1 MAKFQINTKSRDY
14 LRDKEAFLKELKQFN
29 ESKNIPYKIPVVNGV
44 DIDLYLLYSLVI
56 QKGGLSKVN
65 QNDTWESFLR
75 QLRLPHPCVNGSTL
89 LRRIY
94 GTYLEKYERA
104 KGPPGRDDDNDMDDD
119 PRRGSRSGMPR
130 ISFGSGTYISASG
143 EQLRT
148 GNRVAGPSERL
159 TLSLL
164 SPMPNEQDFA
174 VNVCTV
180 LAADH
185 SNRLPLSTTPHI
197 LDFLLAHAGVYNHS
211 SLRDTIGRSYY
222 EARGRYPHEFW
233 QLRAGGGGAKEL
245 ADETK
250 FMQPGL
256 EQPELMVQALA
267 AHNTLTDCLMQ
278 GDESEDLMDK
288 ILEDDILEDW
298 VTEPSEE
305 DQLFAPELSG
315 GASCVYT
322 QRVLQIASIVRS
334 LSFHEENIQYLA
346 RNTTLIRFLLLC
358 ANCWVGTLRQSGLDT
373 LGNVSTELIIKDPAT
388 CLISRHVLSTIQSA
402 LVSPD
407 RARVLAALELLNKLA
422 QNEANEDALL
432 KALDPKVYSDVC
444 ALLTLRDIMALVSA
458 LECVYALTALG
469 DRACEAAARAPGLL
483 HTLVSLVTVEAQSYG
498 PRACILMRVVET
510 VSGPAA
516 LAAPQDERPQPQ
528 PQELLDTTNECLSA
542 LRNLDIDVSSWDV
555 IIIYMISQKLD
566 PQSRK
571 EWELYIGD
579 VSQELPKLSQF
590 NDFLEHRYRALEF
603 IDPKMNKKYTRNN
616 DIKALHVS
624 NAISCGYCSGDH
636 KLYNCKKFANED
648 VHSRRNF
655 VQLKRLCFNCL
666 GLNHSVYSCRQSTR
680 CRICKRK
687 HHSLLH
693 TTEPSKSDEEIK
705 AVKSVREV
713 SSTSSQSETDNVISC
728 HSNIFSQVLLA
739 TAMVKIK
746 ARKGNFILF
755 RSLLDQGSQAS
766 FITEAAVQMLG
777 LRKIPNR
784 SIISGIGGEE
794 ESKLSSKAMVI
805 VNIQSRTNP
814 NFIITVKAHVLSK
827 LTALLPEKNVTVEM
841 ITTLSSTE
849 LADPSFNIP
858 NKIDLLLGADVY
870 GQILLEGIVKGP
882 PGTPIAQN
890 TQFGWILSGQ
900 PQQSQPTKVVESQAS
915 PSATPAPMTPLQ
927 QSHLQQRTAQENEH
941 FALAWLRATYE
952 PLPGGDNSA
961 SDAADL
967 HRAYAQCCAK
977 LARKG
982 VIAAAHFP
990 RLVRTV
996 FGGTVG
1002 PNTITNAAGETQHV
1016 YIGIRAKNLS
1026 NRTNPP
1032 VGPSSPILKAQLTNK
1047 PTVVETK
1054 PVVTQP
1060 QAQAPPPHPHLAQA
1074 LEPGAGN
1081 NTSLIKH
1088 LLAHK
1093 VSPPHVQ
1100 VAQRQQNQQR
1110 VGTAGTVVVQQNPTT
1125 NMEVDPEA
1133 LIKCTT
1139 IIPGG
1144 VSNATGEKLII
1155 NANEEVVVPKE
1166 EPVQIQIDEQAQLTI
1181 KTAQNKMLADLL
1193 EKKSNPPVQVVQMGQ
1208 QINAPTIQITETGQ
1222 IVQVKTENNPLIQI
1236 APENVPSAPF
1246 FQIKNEQGQLIQIK
1260 NDQGQIIQLKSDQLQ
1275 GVIQLKSDQG
1285 QMVHI
1290 KNDQVIQPSVIQSVK
1305 AEKDQI
1311 VETVVTDHSYTE
1323 PPSKKAKVEEKSE
1336 SNAPKESVSKTA
1348 ANLYA
1353 ALAAS
1358 ALEDEDD
1365 LLPPKQETVEVIPPS
1380 VLVAGA
1386 SENSSVII
1394 QEPILQVQQPTLQV
1408 QQSIQVQQPTIQV
1421 QASSLQVQQPTL
1433 QVQQPMLQVQPMD
1446 VQNIIASQAGQ
1457 IILQEK
1463 PVTSQTT
1470 QFVQQPMQI
1479 IATPST
1485 SQGLSYI
1492 AQNIPGNMMQKTI
1505 IIVQGPTGGGP
1516 LTLTVNNPAGL
1527 DEATLNSLI
1536 AQATEAITQQQII
1549 QNSGVIQSTQ
1559 RVIVSQPTLVST
1571 SQPIAVVKTTITQN
1585 APQITPSQQP
1595 IITTQ
1600 PQPHKAQIMN
1610 QPQTQQIVVTQKQPP
1625 ALIST
1630 SSTNQIVTNQIVT
1643 SNQQIIQGN
1652 QQLLQGNQQIIAVS
1666 NNQQIIVNAPMKQ
1679 GVHRIVQ
1686 QPQRSQVTTVPVTS
1700 ASMTMDSKPS
1710 AIQSAVKPAQ
1720 PVMRQVITRQPVMM
1734 GNTKIGDKEVFV
1746 SQSVAEK
1753 PATPKKIETPPPQPL
1768 PPGADDTPWIC
1779 HWRGCGKTFSNASEV
1794 FSHAAR
1800 AHCPRGA
1807 GAEAACQW
1815 ADCDRVPR
1823 RTFALLNHLTDKHC
1837 TPHALKALY
1846 NSRRHMAAEAEASKP
1861 VSLGYP
1867 PNAALAA
1874 LNKHA
1879 ADMFNPRELM
1889 HRADVSRTPDQ
1900 MDENEGP
1907 VTKSIR
1913 LTAALILRNIV
1924 IYSNT
1929 GRRILRS
1936 YEAHL
1941 ASIALSNV
1949 EASRTIAQVLYD
1961 MSNI

>member
-1 MAKFQINTKSRDY
+1 MAKSQINTKSRDY
-14 LRDKEAFLKELKQFN
+14 LRDKEVFLKELKQFN

-56 QKGGLSKVN
+56 QRGGLSKVN

-104 KGPPGRDDDNDMDDD
+104 KGPPGRDDDNDLDED
-119 PRRGSRSGMPR
+119 PRRGRGGGMPR

-143 EQLRT
+143 EPLRT

-185 SNRLPLSTTPHI
+185 SNRLPLSTTHHI

-233 QLRAGGGGAKEL
+233 QMRAGGGGAKEL

-278 GDESEDLMDK
+278 DGEEEDSLEK
-288 ILEDDILEDW
+288 IIEDDIHEDW

-305 DQLFAPELSG
+305 DQLFAPELTG
-315 GASCVYT
+315 GAGCVYT

-334 LSFHEENIQYLA
+334 LSFHEENVQYLA

-402 LVSPD
+402 LVSQD

-422 QNEANEDALL
+422 QNEANEEALL
-432 KALDPKVYSDVC
+432 KALESKVYSDVC
-444 ALLTLRDIMALVSA
+444 ALLSLRDIMVLVCT
-458 LECVYALTALG
+458 LECVYALTSLG
-469 DRACEAAARAPGLL
+469 DRACEAVARVPGLA
-483 HTLVSLVTVEAQSYG
+483 HTLVALVTVEAQSYG

-510 VSGPAA
+510 VSGPGA
-516 LAAPQDERPQPQ
+516 LAAGDAER
-528 PQELLDTTNECLSA
+528 
-542 LRNLDIDVSSWDV
+542 
-555 IIIYMISQKLD
+555 
-566 PQSRK
+566 
-571 EWELYIGD
+571 
-579 VSQELPKLSQF
+579 
-590 NDFLEHRYRALEF
+590 
-603 IDPKMNKKYTRNN
+603 
-616 DIKALHVS
+616 
-624 NAISCGYCSGDH
+624 
-636 KLYNCKKFANED
+636 
-648 VHSRRNF
+648 
-655 VQLKRLCFNCL
+655 
-666 GLNHSVYSCRQSTR
+666 
-680 CRICKRK
+680 
-687 HHSLLH
+687 
-693 TTEPSKSDEEIK
+693 
-705 AVKSVREV
+705 
-713 SSTSSQSETDNVISC
+713 
-728 HSNIFSQVLLA
+728 
-739 TAMVKIK
+739 
-746 ARKGNFILF
+746 
-755 RSLLDQGSQAS
+755 
-766 FITEAAVQMLG
+766 
-777 LRKIPNR
+777 
-784 SIISGIGGEE
+784 
-794 ESKLSSKAMVI
+794 
-805 VNIQSRTNP
+805 
-814 NFIITVKAHVLSK
+814 AHVAPQTPQNQPAK
-827 LTALLPEKNVTVEM
+827 
-841 ITTLSSTE
+841 
-849 LADPSFNIP
+849 PSEP
-858 NKIDLLLGADVY
+858 LQTSVSPAPAPA
-870 GQILLEGIVKGP
+870 P
-882 PGTPIAQN
+882 PAP
-890 TQFGWILSGQ
+890 
-900 PQQSQPTKVVESQAS
+900 
-915 PSATPAPMTPLQ
+915 TPAPVPMSSLQ
-927 QSHLQQRTAQENEH
+927 QSHLQQRTVQENEH
-941 FALAWLRATYE
+941 FAQAWLRATYE
-952 PLPGGDNSA
+952 PLPGSDNSA
-961 SDAADL
+961 CDAAEL
-967 HRAYAQCCAK
+967 YRQYLACCTK
-977 LARKG
+977 LSRKG
-982 VIAAAHFP
+982 VIAPAHFP

-1002 PNTITNAAGETQHV
+1002 PNTISNASGETQHV
-1016 YIGIRAKNLS
+1016 YIGIRAKNLP

-1047 PTVVETK
+1047 TAVVETK
-1054 PVVTQP
+1054 PPAVQTQTPAAPTHP
-1060 QAQAPPPHPHLAQA
+1060 QLSQA
-1074 LEPGAGN
+1074 LEGAS

-1093 VSPPHVQ
+1093 VSPPAHAHAQ
-1100 VAQRQQNQQR
+1100 VAQRQQSQQR
-1110 VGTAGTVVVQQNPTT
+1110 VVPASTGTVVVQPNQTT

-1144 VSNATGEKLII
+1144 VANNTGGQGEKMVL
-1155 NANEEVVVPKE
+1155 NAGEEVMVQKD
-1166 EPVQIQIDEQAQLTI
+1166 EPVQIQIDDQLTI
-1181 KTAQNKMLADLL
+1181 KSAQNKMLADLL

-1208 QINAPTIQITETGQ
+1208 QMTAPTIQITETGQ
-1222 IVQVKTENNPLIQI
+1222 IVQVKAENNPLLQI
-1236 APENVPSAPF
+1236 NSENTQPSAPF

-1275 GVIQLKSDQG
+1275 GMIQFKNDQG
-1285 QMVHI
+1285 QIVQI
-1290 KNDQVIQPSVIQSVK
+1290 KNDGQSIAQMLQPSVIQAVK
-1305 AEKDQI
+1305 TDKDQI

-1323 PPSKKAKVEEKSE
+1323 PPTKKLKVEEKPE
-1336 SNAPKESVSKTA
+1336 
-1348 ANLYA
+1348 
-1353 ALAAS
+1353 
-1358 ALEDEDD
+1358 
-1365 LLPPKQETVEVIPPS
+1365 
-1380 VLVAGA
+1380 
-1386 SENSSVII
+1386 
-1394 QEPILQVQQPTLQV
+1394 VQQPTM
-1408 QQSIQVQQPTIQV
+1408 QVQQPTIQV
-1421 QASSLQVQQPTL
+1421 QQSTIQVQQPMQVQQPTLQMQASTIQVQQPTL

-1446 VQNIIASQAGQ
+1446 VQNIIASQSGQ
-1457 IILQEK
+1457 LILQEK

-1470 QFVQQPMQI
+1470 QFMQQPMQI
-1479 IATPST
+1479 IATPGT
-1485 SQGLSYI
+1485 SQAGLSYI
-1492 AQNIPGNMMQKTI
+1492 AQNISGNMMQKTI

-1527 DEATLNSLI
+1527 DEATLNTLI

-1559 RVIVSQPTLVST
+1559 RVIVSQPALVST

-1600 PQPHKAQIMN
+1600 PQPHKAQIVN
-1610 QPQTQQIVVTQKQPP
+1610 QAQTQQIVVTQKQPP

-1630 SSTNQIVTNQIVT
+1630 SSGNPIVGTN
-1643 SNQQIIQGN
+1643 QIIQGN

-1666 NNQQIIVNAPMKQ
+1666 SNQQIIMNTPMKQ
-1679 GVHRIVQ
+1679 GVVQHRVVQ
-1686 QPQRSQVTTVPVTS
+1686 QPQRSQITTVAISNNQTS
-1700 ASMTMDSKPS
+1700 TTMSESKTVP
-1710 AIQSAVKPAQ
+1710 IQSGAKSQQ
-1720 PVMRQVITRQPVMM
+1720 PIIRQVITRQPIMM
-1734 GNTKIGDKEVFV
+1734 GNTKIGDKEVLV
-1746 SQSVAEK
+1746 TQPVAEK
-1753 PATPKKIETPPPQPL
+1753 QPVPKKTVTPPPQPL
-1768 PPGADDTPWIC
+1768 PPGAEDTPWIC
-1779 HWRGCGKTFSNASEV
+1779 HWRGCGKSFGGAGAV
-1794 FSHAAR
+1794 FAHAAR
-1800 AHCPRGA
+1800 AHCPAGA
-1807 GAEAACQW
+1807 GGEAPCQW
-1815 ADCDRVPR
+1815 LDCDRVPR

-1837 TPHALKALY
+1837 TPQALKAIY
-1846 NSRRHMAAEAEASKP
+1846 NSRRHTIAESEASKP

-1874 LNKHA
+1874 LNKHST
-1879 ADMFNPRELM
+1879 DMFNPREL
-1889 HRADVSRTPDQ
+1889 

-1929 GRRILRS
+1929 GRRLLRS

-1961 MSNI
+1961 MNNI

>member
-1 MAKFQINTKSRDY
+1 MAKSQINTKSRDY
-14 LRDKEAFLKELKQFN
+14 LRDKEVFLKELKQFN

-44 DIDLYLLYSLVI
+44 DIDLYLLYSLVL
-56 QKGGLSKVN
+56 QRGGLSKVN

-104 KGPPGRDDDNDMDDD
+104 KGPPGRDDDNDLDED
-119 PRRGSRSGMPR
+119 PRRGRGGGMPR

-143 EQLRT
+143 EPLRT

-185 SNRLPLSTTPHI
+185 SNRLPLSTTHHI

-278 GDESEDLMDK
+278 GGEEEDSLEK
-288 ILEDDILEDW
+288 IIEDDIHEDW

-305 DQLFAPELSG
+305 DQLFAPELTG
-315 GASCVYT
+315 GAGCVYT

-334 LSFHEENIQYLA
+334 LSFHEENVQYLA

-402 LVSPD
+402 LVSQD

-422 QNEANEDALL
+422 QNEANEEALL
-432 KALDPKVYSDVC
+432 KALEAKVYSDVC
-444 ALLTLRDIMALVSA
+444 ALLSLRDIMVLVCT
-458 LECVYALTALG
+458 LECVYALTSLG
-469 DRACEAAARAPGLL
+469 DRACEAVARVPGLA
-483 HTLVSLVTVEAQSYG
+483 HTLVALVTVEAQSYG

-510 VSGPAA
+510 VSGPGA
-516 LAAPQDERPQPQ
+516 LAAGEAERAPQVP
-528 PQELLDTTNECLSA
+528 
-542 LRNLDIDVSSWDV
+542 
-555 IIIYMISQKLD
+555 
-566 PQSRK
+566 
-571 EWELYIGD
+571 
-579 VSQELPKLSQF
+579 
-590 NDFLEHRYRALEF
+590 
-603 IDPKMNKKYTRNN
+603 
-616 DIKALHVS
+616 
-624 NAISCGYCSGDH
+624 
-636 KLYNCKKFANED
+636 
-648 VHSRRNF
+648 
-655 VQLKRLCFNCL
+655 
-666 GLNHSVYSCRQSTR
+666 
-680 CRICKRK
+680 
-687 HHSLLH
+687 
-693 TTEPSKSDEEIK
+693 
-705 AVKSVREV
+705 
-713 SSTSSQSETDNVISC
+713 
-728 HSNIFSQVLLA
+728 
-739 TAMVKIK
+739 
-746 ARKGNFILF
+746 
-755 RSLLDQGSQAS
+755 
-766 FITEAAVQMLG
+766 
-777 LRKIPNR
+777 
-784 SIISGIGGEE
+784 
-794 ESKLSSKAMVI
+794 
-805 VNIQSRTNP
+805 
-814 NFIITVKAHVLSK
+814 
-827 LTALLPEKNVTVEM
+827 
-841 ITTLSSTE
+841 
-849 LADPSFNIP
+849 
-858 NKIDLLLGADVY
+858 
-870 GQILLEGIVKGP
+870 
-882 PGTPIAQN
+882 
-890 TQFGWILSGQ
+890 
-900 PQQSQPTKVVESQAS
+900 QSQPAKPTEPPQTSAS
-915 PSATPAPMTPLQ
+915 PAPAPAAPAPSPAPVAMSSLQ
-927 QSHLQQRTAQENEH
+927 QSHLQQRTVQENEH
-941 FALAWLRATYE
+941 FAQAWLRATYE
-952 PLPGGDNSA
+952 PLPGSDNSA
-961 SDAADL
+961 CDAAEL
-967 HRAYAQCCAK
+967 YRQYLACCTK

-982 VIAAAHFP
+982 VIAPAHFP

-1002 PNTITNAAGETQHV
+1002 PNTITTASGETQHV
-1016 YIGIRAKNLS
+1016 YIGIRAKNLP
-1026 NRTNPP
+1026 NRNNPP

-1047 PTVVETK
+1047 TAVVETK
-1054 PVVTQP
+1054 PPVVQTQTPAAPAHP
-1060 QAQAPPPHPHLAQA
+1060 QLSQA
-1074 LEPGAGN
+1074 LEGAS

-1093 VSPPHVQ
+1093 VSPPAHAHAQ
-1100 VAQRQQNQQR
+1100 VAQRQQSQQR
-1110 VGTAGTVVVQQNPTT
+1110 VVPATAGTVVVQPNQSSS
-1125 NMEVDPEA
+1125 MEVDPEA

-1144 VSNATGEKLII
+1144 VANNTTQAEKMVLNAG
-1155 NANEEVVVPKE
+1155 EEVIVQKD
-1166 EPVQIQIDEQAQLTI
+1166 EPVQIQIDDQLTI
-1181 KTAQNKMLADLL
+1181 M
-1193 EKKSNPPVQVVQMGQ
+1193 
-1208 QINAPTIQITETGQ
+1208 
-1222 IVQVKTENNPLIQI
+1222 
-1236 APENVPSAPF
+1236 
-1246 FQIKNEQGQLIQIK
+1246 
-1260 NDQGQIIQLKSDQLQ
+1260 
-1275 GVIQLKSDQG
+1275 
-1285 QMVHI
+1285 
-1290 KNDQVIQPSVIQSVK
+1290 IQPSVIQAVK
-1305 AEKDQI
+1305 TDKDQI

-1323 PPSKKAKVEEKSE
+1323 PPAKKLKVEEKPENNS
-1336 SNAPKESVSKTA
+1336 PQESVSKTA

-1365 LLPPKQETVEVIPPS
+1365 LLPPKQDAEVIPS
-1380 VLVAGA
+1380 VLVAG
-1386 SENSSVII
+1386 SSDSQSVII
-1394 QEPILQVQQPTLQV
+1394 QEPILQVQQPTM
-1408 QQSIQVQQPTIQV
+1408 QVQQPTIQV
-1421 QASSLQVQQPTL
+1421 QQPMQVQQPTLQMQASTIQVQQPTL

-1446 VQNIIASQAGQ
+1446 VQNIIASQSGQ
-1457 IILQEK
+1457 LILQEK

-1470 QFVQQPMQI
+1470 QFMQQPMQI
-1479 IATPST
+1479 IATPGT
-1485 SQGLSYI
+1485 SQAGLSYI

-1527 DEATLNSLI
+1527 DEATLNTLI

-1559 RVIVSQPTLVST
+1559 RVIVSQPALVST

-1600 PQPHKAQIMN
+1600 PQPHKAQLVN
-1610 QPQTQQIVVTQKQPP
+1610 QAPTQQIVVTQKQPP

-1630 SSTNQIVTNQIVT
+1630 SSGNPIVGTN
-1643 SNQQIIQGN
+1643 QIIQGN

-1666 NNQQIIVNAPMKQ
+1666 NNQQIIVNTPMKQ
-1679 GVHRIVQ
+1679 GVVQHRVVQ
-1686 QPQRSQVTTVPVTS
+1686 QPQRSQITTVAISNNQTS
-1700 ASMTMDSKPS
+1700 TTMSESKTVP
-1710 AIQSAVKPAQ
+1710 IQGGTKSQQ
-1720 PVMRQVITRQPVMM
+1720 PIIRQVITRQPVMM
-1734 GNTKIGDKEVFV
+1734 GNTKIGDKEVLV
-1746 SQSVAEK
+1746 TQPVAEK
-1753 PATPKKIETPPPQPL
+1753 QAVPKKTVTPPPQPL
-1768 PPGADDTPWIC
+1768 PPGAEDTPWIC
-1779 HWRGCGKTFSNASEV
+1779 HWRGCGKSFGGAGAV
-1794 FSHAAR
+1794 FAHAAR
-1800 AHCPRGA
+1800 AHCPAGA
-1807 GAEAACQW
+1807 GGEAACQW
-1815 ADCDRVPR
+1815 LDCDRVPR

-1837 TPHALKALY
+1837 TPQALKAVY
-1846 NSRRHMAAEAEASKP
+1846 NSRRHTVAESEASKP

-1879 ADMFNPRELM
+1879 TDMFNPRELM
-1889 HRADVSRTPDQ
+1889 HRADVSRTPDL

-1929 GRRILRS
+1929 GRRLLRS

-1961 MSNI
+1961 MNNI

>member
-1 MAKFQINTKSRDY
+1 MAKSQINTKSRDY
-14 LRDKEAFLKELKQFN
+14 LRDKEVFLKELKQFN

-56 QKGGLSKVN
+56 QRGGLSKVN

-104 KGPPGRDDDNDMDDD
+104 KGPPGRDDDNDLDED
-119 PRRGSRSGMPR
+119 PRRGRGGGMPR

-143 EQLRT
+143 EPLRT

-185 SNRLPLSTTPHI
+185 SNRLPLSTTHHI

-233 QLRAGGGGAKEL
+233 QMRAGGGGAKEL

-278 GDESEDLMDK
+278 DGEEEDSLEK
-288 ILEDDILEDW
+288 IIEDDIHEDW

-305 DQLFAPELSG
+305 DQLFAPELTG
-315 GASCVYT
+315 GAGCVYT

-334 LSFHEENIQYLA
+334 LSFHEENVQYLA

-402 LVSPD
+402 LVSQD

-422 QNEANEDALL
+422 QNEANEEALL
-432 KALDPKVYSDVC
+432 KALESKVYSDVC
-444 ALLTLRDIMALVSA
+444 ALLSLRDIMVLVCT
-458 LECVYALTALG
+458 LECVYALTSLG
-469 DRACEAAARAPGLL
+469 DRACEAVARVPGLA
-483 HTLVSLVTVEAQSYG
+483 HTLVALVTVEAQSYG

-510 VSGPAA
+510 VSGPGA
-516 LAAPQDERPQPQ
+516 LAAGDAER
-528 PQELLDTTNECLSA
+528 
-542 LRNLDIDVSSWDV
+542 
-555 IIIYMISQKLD
+555 
-566 PQSRK
+566 
-571 EWELYIGD
+571 
-579 VSQELPKLSQF
+579 
-590 NDFLEHRYRALEF
+590 
-603 IDPKMNKKYTRNN
+603 
-616 DIKALHVS
+616 
-624 NAISCGYCSGDH
+624 
-636 KLYNCKKFANED
+636 
-648 VHSRRNF
+648 
-655 VQLKRLCFNCL
+655 
-666 GLNHSVYSCRQSTR
+666 
-680 CRICKRK
+680 
-687 HHSLLH
+687 
-693 TTEPSKSDEEIK
+693 
-705 AVKSVREV
+705 
-713 SSTSSQSETDNVISC
+713 
-728 HSNIFSQVLLA
+728 
-739 TAMVKIK
+739 
-746 ARKGNFILF
+746 
-755 RSLLDQGSQAS
+755 
-766 FITEAAVQMLG
+766 
-777 LRKIPNR
+777 
-784 SIISGIGGEE
+784 
-794 ESKLSSKAMVI
+794 
-805 VNIQSRTNP
+805 
-814 NFIITVKAHVLSK
+814 AHVAPQTPQNQPAK
-827 LTALLPEKNVTVEM
+827 
-841 ITTLSSTE
+841 
-849 LADPSFNIP
+849 PSEP
-858 NKIDLLLGADVY
+858 LQTSVSPAPAPA
-870 GQILLEGIVKGP
+870 P
-882 PGTPIAQN
+882 PAP
-890 TQFGWILSGQ
+890 
-900 PQQSQPTKVVESQAS
+900 
-915 PSATPAPMTPLQ
+915 TPAPVPMSSLQ
-927 QSHLQQRTAQENEH
+927 QSHLQQRTVQENEH
-941 FALAWLRATYE
+941 FAQAWLRATYE
-952 PLPGGDNSA
+952 PLPGSDNSA
-961 SDAADL
+961 CDAAEL
-967 HRAYAQCCAK
+967 YRQYLACCTK
-977 LARKG
+977 LSRKG
-982 VIAAAHFP
+982 VIAPAHFP

-1002 PNTITNAAGETQHV
+1002 PNTISNASGETQHV
-1016 YIGIRAKNLS
+1016 YIGIRAKNLP

-1047 PTVVETK
+1047 TAVVETK
-1054 PVVTQP
+1054 PPAVQTQTPAAPTHP
-1060 QAQAPPPHPHLAQA
+1060 QLSQA
-1074 LEPGAGN
+1074 LEGAS

-1093 VSPPHVQ
+1093 VSPPAHAHAQ
-1100 VAQRQQNQQR
+1100 VAQRQQSQQR
-1110 VGTAGTVVVQQNPTT
+1110 VVPASTGTVVVQPNQTT

-1144 VSNATGEKLII
+1144 VANNTGGQGEKMVL
-1155 NANEEVVVPKE
+1155 NAGEEVMVQKD
-1166 EPVQIQIDEQAQLTI
+1166 EPVQIQIDDQLTI
-1181 KTAQNKMLADLL
+1181 KSAQNKMLADLL

-1208 QINAPTIQITETGQ
+1208 QMTAPTIQITETGQ
-1222 IVQVKTENNPLIQI
+1222 IVQVKAENNPLLQI
-1236 APENVPSAPF
+1236 NSENTQPSAPF

-1275 GVIQLKSDQG
+1275 GMIQFKNDQG
-1285 QMVHI
+1285 QIVQI
-1290 KNDQVIQPSVIQSVK
+1290 KNDGQSIAQMLQPSVIQAVK
-1305 AEKDQI
+1305 TDKDQI

-1323 PPSKKAKVEEKSE
+1323 PPTKKLKVEEKPENNS
-1336 SNAPKESVSKTA
+1336 PQESVSKTA

-1365 LLPPKQETVEVIPPS
+1365 LLPPKQDTSEVIQSS
-1380 VLVAGA
+1380 VLVAG
-1386 SENSSVII
+1386 STDQSVII
-1394 QEPILQVQQPTLQV
+1394 QEPLLQVQQPTM
-1408 QQSIQVQQPTIQV
+1408 QVQQPTIQV
-1421 QASSLQVQQPTL
+1421 QQSTIQVQQPMQVQQPTLQMQASTIQVQQPTL

-1446 VQNIIASQAGQ
+1446 VQNIIASQSGQ
-1457 IILQEK
+1457 LILQEK

-1470 QFVQQPMQI
+1470 QFMQQPMQI
-1479 IATPST
+1479 IATPGT
-1485 SQGLSYI
+1485 SQAGLSYI
-1492 AQNIPGNMMQKTI
+1492 AQNISGNMMQKTI

-1516 LTLTVNNPAGL
+1516 LTLT
-1527 DEATLNSLI
+1527 
-1536 AQATEAITQQQII
+1536 
-1549 QNSGVIQSTQ
+1549 
-1559 RVIVSQPTLVST
+1559 
-1571 SQPIAVVKTTITQN
+1571 N

-1600 PQPHKAQIMN
+1600 PQPHKAQIVN
-1610 QPQTQQIVVTQKQPP
+1610 QAQTQQIVVTQKQPP

-1630 SSTNQIVTNQIVT
+1630 SSGNPIVGTN
-1643 SNQQIIQGN
+1643 QIIQGN

-1666 NNQQIIVNAPMKQ
+1666 SNQQIIMNTPMKQ
-1679 GVHRIVQ
+1679 GVVQHRVVQ
-1686 QPQRSQVTTVPVTS
+1686 QPQRSQITTVAISNNQTS
-1700 ASMTMDSKPS
+1700 TTMSESKTVP
-1710 AIQSAVKPAQ
+1710 IQSGAKSQQ
-1720 PVMRQVITRQPVMM
+1720 PIIRQVITRQPIMM
-1734 GNTKIGDKEVFV
+1734 GNTKIGDKEVLV
-1746 SQSVAEK
+1746 TQPVAEK
-1753 PATPKKIETPPPQPL
+1753 QPVPKKTVTPPPQPL
-1768 PPGADDTPWIC
+1768 PPGAEDTPWIC
-1779 HWRGCGKTFSNASEV
+1779 HWRGCGKSFGGAGAV
-1794 FSHAAR
+1794 FAHAAR
-1800 AHCPRGA
+1800 AHCPAGA
-1807 GAEAACQW
+1807 GGEAPCQW
-1815 ADCDRVPR
+1815 LDCDRVPR

-1837 TPHALKALY
+1837 TPQALKAIY
-1846 NSRRHMAAEAEASKP
+1846 NSRRHTIAESEASKP

-1874 LNKHA
+1874 LNKHST
-1879 ADMFNPRELM
+1879 DMFNPREL
-1889 HRADVSRTPDQ
+1889 

-1929 GRRILRS
+1929 GRRLLRS

-1961 MSNI
+1961 MNNI

>member
-1 MAKFQINTKSRDY
+1 MAKSQINTKSRDY
-14 LRDKEAFLKELKQFN
+14 LRDKEVFLKELKQFN

-56 QKGGLSKVN
+56 QRGGLSKVN

-104 KGPPGRDDDNDMDDD
+104 KGPPGRDDDNDLDED
-119 PRRGSRSGMPR
+119 PRRGRGGGMPR

-143 EQLRT
+143 EPLRT

-185 SNRLPLSTTPHI
+185 SNRLPLSTTHHI

-233 QLRAGGGGAKEL
+233 QMRAGGGGAKEL

-278 GDESEDLMDK
+278 DGEEEDSLEK
-288 ILEDDILEDW
+288 IIEDDIHEDW

-305 DQLFAPELSG
+305 DQLFAPELTG
-315 GASCVYT
+315 GAGCVYT

-334 LSFHEENIQYLA
+334 LSFHEENVQYLA

-402 LVSPD
+402 LVSQD

-422 QNEANEDALL
+422 QNEANEEALL
-432 KALDPKVYSDVC
+432 KALESKVYSDVC
-444 ALLTLRDIMALVSA
+444 ALLSLRDIMVLVCT
-458 LECVYALTALG
+458 LECVYALTSLG
-469 DRACEAAARAPGLL
+469 DRACEAVARVPGLA
-483 HTLVSLVTVEAQSYG
+483 HTLVALVTVEAQSYG

-510 VSGPAA
+510 VSGPGA
-516 LAAPQDERPQPQ
+516 LAAGDAER
-528 PQELLDTTNECLSA
+528 
-542 LRNLDIDVSSWDV
+542 
-555 IIIYMISQKLD
+555 
-566 PQSRK
+566 
-571 EWELYIGD
+571 
-579 VSQELPKLSQF
+579 
-590 NDFLEHRYRALEF
+590 
-603 IDPKMNKKYTRNN
+603 
-616 DIKALHVS
+616 
-624 NAISCGYCSGDH
+624 
-636 KLYNCKKFANED
+636 
-648 VHSRRNF
+648 
-655 VQLKRLCFNCL
+655 
-666 GLNHSVYSCRQSTR
+666 
-680 CRICKRK
+680 
-687 HHSLLH
+687 
-693 TTEPSKSDEEIK
+693 
-705 AVKSVREV
+705 
-713 SSTSSQSETDNVISC
+713 
-728 HSNIFSQVLLA
+728 
-739 TAMVKIK
+739 
-746 ARKGNFILF
+746 
-755 RSLLDQGSQAS
+755 
-766 FITEAAVQMLG
+766 
-777 LRKIPNR
+777 
-784 SIISGIGGEE
+784 
-794 ESKLSSKAMVI
+794 
-805 VNIQSRTNP
+805 
-814 NFIITVKAHVLSK
+814 AHVAPQTPQNQPAK
-827 LTALLPEKNVTVEM
+827 
-841 ITTLSSTE
+841 
-849 LADPSFNIP
+849 PSEP
-858 NKIDLLLGADVY
+858 LQTSVSPAPAPA
-870 GQILLEGIVKGP
+870 P
-882 PGTPIAQN
+882 PAP
-890 TQFGWILSGQ
+890 
-900 PQQSQPTKVVESQAS
+900 
-915 PSATPAPMTPLQ
+915 TPAPVPMSSLQ
-927 QSHLQQRTAQENEH
+927 QSHLQQRTVQENEH
-941 FALAWLRATYE
+941 FAQAWLRATYE
-952 PLPGGDNSA
+952 PLPGSDNSA
-961 SDAADL
+961 CDAAEL
-967 HRAYAQCCAK
+967 YRQYLACCTK
-977 LARKG
+977 LSRKG
-982 VIAAAHFP
+982 VIAPAHFP

-1002 PNTITNAAGETQHV
+1002 PNTISNASGETQHV
-1016 YIGIRAKNLS
+1016 YIGIRAKNLP

-1047 PTVVETK
+1047 TAVVETK
-1054 PVVTQP
+1054 PPAVQTQTPAAPTHP
-1060 QAQAPPPHPHLAQA
+1060 QLSQA
-1074 LEPGAGN
+1074 LEGAS

-1093 VSPPHVQ
+1093 VSPPAHAHAQ
-1100 VAQRQQNQQR
+1100 VAQRQQSQQR
-1110 VGTAGTVVVQQNPTT
+1110 VVPASTGTVVVQPNQTT

-1144 VSNATGEKLII
+1144 VANNTGGQGEKMVL
-1155 NANEEVVVPKE
+1155 NAGEEVMVQKD
-1166 EPVQIQIDEQAQLTI
+1166 EPVQIQIDDQLTI
-1181 KTAQNKMLADLL
+1181 KSAQNKMLADLL

-1208 QINAPTIQITETGQ
+1208 QMTAPTIQITETGQ
-1222 IVQVKTENNPLIQI
+1222 IVQVKAENNPLLQI
-1236 APENVPSAPF
+1236 NSENTQPSAPF

-1275 GVIQLKSDQG
+1275 GMIQFKNDQG
-1285 QMVHI
+1285 QIVQI
-1290 KNDQVIQPSVIQSVK
+1290 KNDGQSIAQMLQPSVIQAVK
-1305 AEKDQI
+1305 TDKDQI

-1323 PPSKKAKVEEKSE
+1323 PPTKKLKVEEKPENNS
-1336 SNAPKESVSKTA
+1336 PQESVSKTA

-1365 LLPPKQETVEVIPPS
+1365 LLPPKQDTSEVIQSS
-1380 VLVAGA
+1380 VLVAG
-1386 SENSSVII
+1386 STDQSVII
-1394 QEPILQVQQPTLQV
+1394 QEPLLQVQQPTM
-1408 QQSIQVQQPTIQV
+1408 QVQQPTIQV
-1421 QASSLQVQQPTL
+1421 QQSTIQVQQPMQVQQPTLQMQASTIQVQQPTL

-1446 VQNIIASQAGQ
+1446 VQNIIASQSGQ
-1457 IILQEK
+1457 LILQEK

-1470 QFVQQPMQI
+1470 QFMQQPMQI
-1479 IATPST
+1479 IATPA
-1485 SQGLSYI
+1485 GLSYI
-1492 AQNIPGNMMQKTI
+1492 AQNISGNMMQKTI

-1527 DEATLNSLI
+1527 DEATLNTLI

-1559 RVIVSQPTLVST
+1559 RVIVSQPALVST

-1600 PQPHKAQIMN
+1600 PQPHKAQIVN
-1610 QPQTQQIVVTQKQPP
+1610 QAQTQQIVVTQKQPP

-1630 SSTNQIVTNQIVT
+1630 SSGNPIVGTN
-1643 SNQQIIQGN
+1643 QIIQGN

-1666 NNQQIIVNAPMKQ
+1666 SNQQIIMNTPMKQ
-1679 GVHRIVQ
+1679 GVVQHRVVQ
-1686 QPQRSQVTTVPVTS
+1686 QPQRSQITTVAISNNQTS
-1700 ASMTMDSKPS
+1700 TTMSESKTVP
-1710 AIQSAVKPAQ
+1710 IQSGAKSQQ
-1720 PVMRQVITRQPVMM
+1720 PIIRQVITRQPIMM
-1734 GNTKIGDKEVFV
+1734 GNTKIGDKEVLV
-1746 SQSVAEK
+1746 TQPVAEK
-1753 PATPKKIETPPPQPL
+1753 QPVPKKTVTPPPQPL
-1768 PPGADDTPWIC
+1768 PPGAEDTPWIC
-1779 HWRGCGKTFSNASEV
+1779 HWRGCGKSFGGAGAV
-1794 FSHAAR
+1794 FAHAAR
-1800 AHCPRGA
+1800 AHCPAGA
-1807 GAEAACQW
+1807 GGEAPCQW
-1815 ADCDRVPR
+1815 LDCDRVPR

-1837 TPHALKALY
+1837 TPQALKAIY
-1846 NSRRHMAAEAEASKP
+1846 NSRRHTIAESEASKP

-1874 LNKHA
+1874 LNKHST
-1879 ADMFNPRELM
+1879 DMFNPREL
-1889 HRADVSRTPDQ
+1889 

-1929 GRRILRS
+1929 GRRLLRS

-1961 MSNI
+1961 MNNI